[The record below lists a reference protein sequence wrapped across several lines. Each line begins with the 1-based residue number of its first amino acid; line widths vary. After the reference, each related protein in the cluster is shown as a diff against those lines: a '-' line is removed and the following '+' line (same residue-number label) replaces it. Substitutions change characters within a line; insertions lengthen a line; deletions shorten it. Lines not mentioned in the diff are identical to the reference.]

1 MQSNAQNRY
10 ARSPLV
16 IGFPGSEFTHQQLE
30 FIREFRPFGLMITRD
45 NIVSKPQL
53 ADLIKTFKQAVG
65 EELVMVTTDQEGGRI
80 QYLEGNEWQ
89 TYPIYGDFSQ
99 LAERDLELAKEAAY
113 KTSHAMA
120 TEMSQPG
127 FNANC
132 GPVLDLLV
140 GGADAVMSNRC
151 FHSDPKIAAELA
163 SVYVQGHLD
172 AGVMP
177 MLKHIPGHGRATE
190 DSHKTTPCID
200 TPLDELDRTDFFPFS
215 QLKSAP
221 MAMVAHVVFSNVD
234 DKPASI
240 SAKTVDELI
249 RKRIGFEGC
258 LISDCVYMESLTGP
272 LAQRC
277 QQVQDAGV
285 DLVLACHGD
294 VEEWQKWQE
303 NLRPL
308 SDESLVRL
316 ERAMLNTAHA
326 NLEKTINIADEVAE
340 AQVMLT
346 TV

>member
-1 MQSNAQNRY
+1 MQSNTQARLS
-10 ARSPLV
+10 RSPLV
-16 IGFPGSEFTHQQLE
+16 IGFPGSEFTQQQLQ
-30 FIREFRPFGLMITRD
+30 FIHEFRPFGLMITRD
-45 NIVSKPQL
+45 NIVSKSQL
-53 ADLIKTFKQAVG
+53 SDLIKDFKQAVG
-65 EELVMVTTDQEGGRI
+65 EEFVMVTTDQEGGRI
-80 QYLEGNEWQ
+80 QYLEGSEWQ

-99 LAERDLELAKEAAY
+99 LAERDIELAKKAAY
-113 KTSHAMA
+113 KTSHTMA
-120 TEMSQPG
+120 TEMAQLG

-163 SVYVQGHLD
+163 SVYVQGHMD

-190 DSHKTTPCID
+190 DSHKTTPSID

-249 RKRIGFEGC
+249 RNRIGFEGC
-258 LISDCVYMESLTGP
+258 LISDCVYMESLSGP
-272 LAQRC
+272 LELRC
-277 QQVQDAGV
+277 QQVQEAGV

-294 VEEWQKWQE
+294 VEEWYKWQE

-308 SDESLVRL
+308 SSESLIRL
-316 ERAMLNTAHA
+316 ERAMINTAKA
-326 NLEKTINIADEVAE
+326 NLEKTINLADEMTQIE
-340 AQVMLT
+340 AILAT
-346 TV
+346 E